1 MLGRLGTCLMVFVF
15 VVAAVGVA
23 LAGVFSDLFVVLVFS
38 AVGLV
43 SILPSLGTGG
53 FVLPVATVLP
63 TVLPARVLALL
74 LNVAPA
80 LAPWLTLGLLLTLE
94 GLMIS
99 FFLSL
104 ELVLVFSSSR
114 SGINTASKL
123 LVSTSFG

>member
-104 ELVLVFSSSR
+104 ELVFVFSSSR

>member
-1 MLGRLGTCLMVFVF
+1 MLGRLGTCLRVFVF
-15 VVAAVGVA
+15 VVAAVGGA
-23 LAGVFSDLFVVLVFS
+23 LAVVFSGLFVVLVFS

-74 LNVAPA
+74 LTVAPA

-104 ELVLVFSSSR
+104 ELVFVFSSSR